1 MAEKIVCLGW
11 GSLVWRLDG
20 LPVER
25 FSGLSR
31 PPWARGAKDCEDI
44 GDWQCDGPTVRVEF
58 MRQSGPAKGRD
69 RVTLVLH
76 EQGTL
81 VTSFWARMTVHNRNK
96 AKEYLAVREGTRCR
110 SRSNPTP
117 TAGIEHWSSGD
128 PDPEKIP
135 GLGSWAASR
144 NIDHVIWT
152 ALESN
157 FEENGEAPPVERV
170 VNFLKELSE
179 KGKDTA
185 AREYV
190 RYTPQQIN
198 TAYRQRIVDCLGA
211 EWAFPAAPARAS
223 TDE

>member
-25 FSGLSR
+25 FSGPSR

-58 MRQSGPAKGRD
+58 MRRSSKD

-76 EQGTL
+76 EQGTP
-81 VTSFWARMTVHNRNK
+81 VTSFWARMTVHVREK

-110 SRSNPTP
+110 PRSNPTP
-117 TAGIEHWSSGD
+117 TPTAGIDHWSSGE
-128 PDPEKIP
+128 PDPKKIP
-135 GLGSWAASR
+135 SLGSWAASR
-144 NIDHVIWT
+144 DIDHVIWT
-152 ALESN
+152 ALESK
-157 FEENGEAPPVERV
+157 FEGFKDGEAPPVERV
-170 VNFLKELSE
+170 VNYLKELSE
-179 KGKDTA
+179 KGKDKA
-185 AREYV
+185 ARDYV
-190 RYTPQQIN
+190 RYTPPQIN

-211 EWAFPAAPARAS
+211 EWAFPVAPCPCL
-223 TDE
+223 D